1 MALHTRYDLMIPSNF
16 NDTENY
22 LQVSLGRCFQIKE
35 ELRRNFNELLT
46 NQGDIAQ
53 KRNPIGFNAN
63 CDAEKQKES
72 GEEKKSENN

>member
-35 ELRRNFNELLT
+35 ELRRNFNELLI
-46 NQGDIAQ
+46 NQGDTAQ

>member
-46 NQGDIAQ
+46 NQGDTAQ

-63 CDAEKQKES
+63 CDTKKQKES
-72 GEEKKSENN
+72 GEEKRSENN